1 MRFMLIQSYG
11 GVPEGVPPMSQW
23 PPAAVEAHIAAQI
36 AINDELTERGE
47 LVDAQALST
56 PDAAKF
62 VVAADVA
69 SPVVTDGPYPEAKEL
84 IAGFALFEV
93 KSKEEA
99 IEWTKR
105 FLKVAGE
112 GESEIRQIFEGGNC
126 TPESE
131 AAEHLQREPVASNL

>member
-1 MRFMLIQSYG
+1 VKFLGLYKPAA
-11 GVPEGVPPMSQW
+11 PEGTPPSQEHM
-23 PPAAVEAHIAAQI
+23 AEMGKLIREMTRAGVLLA
-36 AINDELTERGE
+36 TEGCLPSSKGARVRHSGG
-47 LVDAQALST
+47 
-56 PDAAKF
+56 KF
-62 VVAADVA
+62 T
-69 SPVVTDGPYPEAKEL
+69 VTDGPFTESKEL

-126 TPESE
+126 APDSAEHGE
-131 AAEHLQREPVASNL
+131 AEHLQREPVASNL